1 MAQRNRLNVKQIAAL
16 KKPGVYADGGGLYVR
31 VRAKSLTRSW
41 LYIYTLNG
49 KRHEIGLG
57 SLYDF
62 DLAKARA
69 KATEL
74 RSMLLEG
81 RDPAEERKRKVVAA
95 KPKPAFGPFAMQLI
109 DGIETGFRNEKHRA
123 QWRSSIN
130 TYAASILDRPID
142 TIAVDDML
150 RILKPIWLAKH
161 ETATRVRQRIERIL
175 DAATVQGWRSG
186 DNPAR
191 LKGNLD
197 LLLPRRPKGEDSHH
211 AALPFDELPDFIIKL
226 NKQAG
231 IAADALKF
239 LILTAARTD
248 EVLGMTWQEVD
259 WEQNIWS
266 VPPGRMKAGRQHD
279 VPLSDT
285 AMAILR
291 SIKPK
296 VAEPDAFVFT
306 SKGGRPLSNMAMAQL
321 LKRMDIK
328 VTVHGFRS
336 TFRDWAGETT
346 GFAREDIEMALAH
359 TIANKT
365 ERAYRRGNALAK
377 RREVMAAWAAFGIL
391 GLK

>member
-1 MAQRNRLNVKQIAAL
+1 MAQRNRLNVKQITAL
-16 KKPGVYADGGGLYVR
+16 KEPGVYADGGGLYVR

-81 RDPAEERKRKVVAA
+81 LDPAEKRKRNVVAA

-123 QWRSSIN
+123 QWRLSIN

-142 TIAVDDML
+142 TIVVDDLL

-161 ETATRVRQRIERIL
+161 ETATRVRERMERIL
-175 DAATVQGWRSG
+175 DAATVQGLRSG

-197 LLLPRRPKGEDSHH
+197 LLLPRRLKGEDSHH
-211 AALPFDELPDFIIKL
+211 AALPFAELPDFIVKL

-231 IAADALKF
+231 VAADALKF
-239 LILTAARTD
+239 LILTAARTG
-248 EVLGMTWQEVD
+248 EVLGMMWQEVD
-259 WEQNIWS
+259 WEQKIWS
-266 VPPGRMKAGRQHD
+266 VPSDRMKAGRQHD
-279 VPLSDT
+279 VPLSD
-285 AMAILR
+285 AAIAILR
-291 SIKPK
+291 AIKPK
-296 VAEPDAFVFT
+296 VAAPDAFVFT

-321 LKRMDIK
+321 LKRMDVK

-336 TFRDWAGETT
+336 TFSDWAGETT
-346 GFAREDIEMALAH
+346 DFAREDIEMALAH
-359 TIANKT
+359 IIKNKT
-365 ERAYRRGNALAK
+365 ERAYRRGNA
-377 RREVMAAWAAFGIL
+377 
-391 GLK
+391 